1 MSISDDDLHRTRTG
15 TSPRQSTMAI
25 QFTRVH
31 TAQPQWSF
39 CHGTSVNFF
48 YKQFVS
54 APDRRAKHR
63 RGPAAAHPAPGLPR
77 PQNRTY
83 DSRVASARC
92 DLKRLRG
99 RWNS

>member
-25 QFTRVH
+25 QFTR
-31 TAQPQWSF
+31 A
-39 CHGTSVNFF
+39 HGITPVEFLSWYKREFF